1 MLTKLFKFTL
11 MITSLSPV
19 IAILGITQIKY
30 SKCSIFG
37 KIPLIPSICIA
48 SSLALWAVCYIVVN
62 RASKTGRNH
71 EISIKEFDRRDQSLI
86 TFVFI
91 YLFPL
96 IRNQS
101 ALSATDYILYS
112 VVFILIVFIMID
124 VGAYQLNPMMRLCG
138 YKFYLIKDCS
148 NVRILLVTTTM
159 LRMTNT
165 NIQTKRISHDVY
177 IETRNK

>member
-1 MLTKLFKFTL
+1 MLTTLFKFTL

-19 IAILGITQIKY
+19 LVILGTTQIKY
-30 SKCSIFG
+30 SKYSIFG
-37 KIPLIPSICIA
+37 NIPLVLSICIA
-48 SSLALWAVCYIVVN
+48 LFMILWTICYLVVF

-71 EISIKEFDRRDQSLI
+71 EISIKEFERRDQGLLS
-86 TFVFI
+86 FVFI

-96 IRNQS
+96 IRIQS
-101 ALSATDYILYS
+101 ALSVYDYILYA
-112 VVFILIVFIMID
+112 VVFIIIVFIMID

-148 NVRILLVTTTM
+148 NVRILLITTTT

-165 NIQTKRISHDVY
+165 KIQTKRISHDVY
-177 IETRNK
+177 IEARNT

>member
-11 MITSLSPV
+11 MTTSLSPV
-19 IAILGITQIKY
+19 IAVLGITQIKY
-30 SKCSIFG
+30 SKCLIFG
-37 KIPLIPSICIA
+37 KIPLMPSICIA
-48 SSLALWAVCYIVVN
+48 FSLTLWAICYIVVN

-101 ALSATDYILYS
+101 ALSVNEYILHS
-112 VVFILIVFIMID
+112 VVFILLIFIMID
-124 VGAYQLNPMMRLCG
+124 VGVYQLNPMMRLCR

-148 NVRILLVTTTM
+148 SVRILLITRKT

-165 NIQTKRISHDVY
+165 KIQTKRISHDVY
-177 IETRNK
+177 IEAKE